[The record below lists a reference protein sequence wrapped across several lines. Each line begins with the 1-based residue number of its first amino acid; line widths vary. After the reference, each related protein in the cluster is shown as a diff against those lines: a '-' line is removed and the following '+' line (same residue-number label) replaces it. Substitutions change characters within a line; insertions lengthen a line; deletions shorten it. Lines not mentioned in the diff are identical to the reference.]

1 VRVTR
6 ATLGAF
12 GAGISLV
19 VAASAALLVISSVVA
34 FKGWP
39 DDLGSGAPAVATRLA
54 ASETPPS
61 AAASA
66 RSRSVPASALP
77 APAPS
82 TNRQVPGSARV
93 APAPTHVTSSTT
105 PGTGDT
111 PTTPKGSAP
120 IGGSSNGVPVP
131 RVGSAVTG
139 ATHQTAGTVSQ
150 TSQAAAGAVAPAS
163 PPLAGALTQIGAA
176 GSAAVAGTGQA
187 VGGII
192 NKLLP

>member
-19 VAASAALLVISSVVA
+19 VAASAALLVISSVIA

-39 DDLGSGAPAVATRLA
+39 DDLGSGSPAIATRLA
-54 ASETPPS
+54 SSS
-61 AAASA
+61 APRAASPAAKA
-66 RSRSVPASALP
+66 RAIPVSALP
-77 APAPS
+77 ASAPRSRHQAQSTVRTVHGPTGAASSPAPA
-82 TNRQVPGSARV
+82 TGS
-93 APAPTHVTSSTT
+93 
-105 PGTGDT
+105 T
-111 PTTPKGSAP
+111 PTSPKGSP
-120 IGGSSNGVPVP
+120 PTGGSSNGLPVP

-176 GSAAVAGTGQA
+176 GGAAVAGTGQA

>member
-1 VRVTR
+1 MTR

-19 VAASAALLVISSVVA
+19 VAASAALLVISSVIA

-39 DDLGSGAPAVATRLA
+39 DDLGSGSPAIATRLA
-54 ASETPPS
+54 SSSTPR
-61 AAASA
+61 AASRA
-66 RSRSVPASALP
+66 AGARSVPVSVLP
-77 APAPS
+77 APAPRAS
-82 TNRQVPGSARV
+82 RHVSASARSV
-93 APAPTHVTSSTT
+93 PAPTGPAPSTT
-105 PGTGDT
+105 PATGST
-111 PTTPKGSAP
+111 PTSPKGSVP
-120 IGGSSNGVPVP
+120 TGGSSNGLPVP

-163 PPLAGALTQIGAA
+163 PSLAGALTQIGAA
-176 GSAAVAGTGQA
+176 GSATVAGTGQA
-187 VGGII
+187 VGAVI

>member
-1 VRVTR
+1 VTR
-6 ATLGAF
+6 ATVGAF

-19 VAASAALLVISSVVA
+19 VAASAALLVISSVIA

-39 DDLGSGAPAVATRLA
+39 DDLASGSPAIATRLA
-54 ASETPPS
+54 SSATPPS
-61 AAASA
+61 AAAA
-66 RSRSVPASALP
+66 GHSRSLPASVLP
-77 APAPS
+77 APAPP
-82 TNRQVPGSARV
+82 TRRQVPGSARS
-93 APAPTHVTSSTT
+93 APAPIRVTSSTT
-105 PGTGDT
+105 PASDST
-111 PTTPKGSAP
+111 PTAPEGSVP
-120 IGGSSNGVPVP
+120 TGGSSNGVPVP
-131 RVGSAVTG
+131 RVGNAVTG

-187 VGGII
+187 VGGIV